1 MKKAKLTKQML
12 VLTTPEEHEFIKSLS
27 EENDLSM
34 GQIIRSLIKEKQKE
48 VGFHTSILL
57 NKGTT
62 SNCHYV
68 E

>member
-34 GQIIRSLIKEKQKE
+34 GQIIRALIKEKQKE
-48 VGFHTSILL
+48 VGFHTSQQRNDKQFSL
-57 NKGTT
+57 
-62 SNCHYV
+62 C
-68 E
+68 